1 MSEQSYTLK
10 EMVSKVLD
18 QNEQILIA
26 QARTLIHAENVDT
39 HLTKLNS
46 KVASNVA
53 KISELDIEF
62 AKGKTYVKAYTV
74 AVSTAF
80 GFIITGVNLFLK

>member
-26 QARTLIHAENVDT
+26 QAKTLVHTASTEN
-39 HLTKLNS
+39 HLASLNS
-46 KVASNVA
+46 KVATHVKEIEALKSSNTA
-53 KISELDIEF
+53 
-62 AKGKTYVKAYTV
+62 TKAYMAGGM
-74 AVSTAF
+74 AVF